1 VFWVGF
7 QRRLR
12 EKLPAVTKRRV
23 LGVLVIA
30 LVGAFAFASADR
42 CGQWPSSSP
51 VMSLVARGS
60 GPASV
65 GAAKVAIA
73 LPGAVTVGG
82 YGPPRSSATSGD
94 PVYARAT
101 IVDVGGTK
109 IAMVSLEVL
118 LLTQPLVTAIREGAE
133 VPVFVTAT
141 HTHSSL
147 GQFDRRLASQVAAL
161 GSFDQDV
168 ESAIVAAART
178 ALAEAK
184 HQLVPVTMEVRAF
197 STSSF
202 VRARSGDS
210 VDTRGLEVSFVK
222 PEGGRVARWLLLA
235 AHPTLAPRRGASFDT
250 DWPGLLAEDGDG
262 VTLVLQTSVGNAS
275 VNKDVAP
282 NEAVV
287 VAQVKEALTHSV
299 KIEGCEPTLSLATAH
314 TALPRPDGSRLA
326 PWPFR
331 AAADNALCASAEMEV
346 EVSMLR
352 LGCVSL
358 LALPVE
364 PSFATA
370 QQLETLTGA
379 TRVLALS
386 NGYVGYLEPPDV
398 IRNGLGEAKRQ
409 WFGPELFDWLSPASA
424 LVATMSRPKG
434 PHVEGQ

>member
-1 VFWVGF
+1 MGA
-7 QRRLR
+7 
-12 EKLPAVTKRRV
+12 AVTKRRV

-30 LVGAFAFASADR
+30 LVGAFAFVSADR
-42 CGQWPSSSP
+42 CGQWPSSEP
-51 VMSLVARGS
+51 VMAMVARGS
-60 GPASV
+60 GPMSV
-65 GAAKVAIA
+65 GAAKVAVV

-82 YGPPRSSATSGD
+82 YGPLRSSASSGD
-94 PVYARAT
+94 PVFARAT
-101 IVDVGGTK
+101 VIDVGGTK
-109 IAMVSLEVL
+109 VALVSLEVL
-118 LLTQPLVTAIREGAE
+118 LLTQPLVTAIREGSE
-133 VPVFVTAT
+133 LPVFVTAT

-147 GQFDRRLASQVAAL
+147 GQFDRRPASQVAAL
-161 GSFDQDV
+161 GAFDERV
-168 ESAIVAAART
+168 ESALVTAARS

-184 HQLVPVTMEVRAF
+184 KQLVPVTMEVRSF

-210 VDTRGLEVSFVK
+210 VDTRGLELSFVK

-235 AHPTLAPRRGASFDT
+235 AHPTLAPRRGDAFDT
-250 DWPGLLAEDGDG
+250 DWPGTLSEDGDG

-287 VAQVKEALTHSV
+287 VTQVKDALQRSV
-299 KIEGCEPTLSLATAH
+299 KVEGCEPTLSLATAH
-314 TALPRPDGSRLA
+314 TALPHPDGSRLA

-358 LALPVE
+358 LAVPVE
-364 PSFATA
+364 PSFTAA

-386 NGYVGYLEPPDV
+386 NGYVGYLEPADV

-424 LVATMSRPKG
+424 LVATTSRPKA
-434 PHVEGQ
+434 PSQ

>member
-1 VFWVGF
+1 M
-7 QRRLR
+7 
-12 EKLPAVTKRRV
+12 TKRRV

-42 CGQWPSSSP
+42 CGQWPSSEP
-51 VMSLVARGS
+51 VMAMVARGS
-60 GPASV
+60 GSMSL
-65 GAAKVAIA
+65 GAAKVAVV

-82 YGPPRSSATSGD
+82 YGPLRSSATSGD
-94 PVYARAT
+94 AVYARAT
-101 IVDVGGTK
+101 IVEAGGTK
-109 IAMVSLEVL
+109 VALVSLEVL
-118 LLTQPLVTAIREGAE
+118 LLTQPLVTAIREGSE
-133 VPVFVTAT
+133 LPVFVTAT

-147 GQFDRRLASQVAAL
+147 GQFDRRPASQVAAL
-161 GSFDQDV
+161 GAFDERV
-168 ESAIVAAART
+168 EAALVTAARS

-184 HQLVPVTMEVRAF
+184 KQVVPVTMEVRSF

-202 VRARSGDS
+202 VRARSGDG
-210 VDTRGLEVSFVK
+210 VDTRGLELSFMK
-222 PEGGRVARWLLLA
+222 AEGGRVARWLLLA
-235 AHPTLAPRRGASFDT
+235 AHPTLAPRHGDSFDT
-250 DWPGLLAEDGDG
+250 DWPGLLAEDGEG

-275 VNKDVAP
+275 VNRDVAP
-282 NEAVV
+282 TESAVV
-287 VAQVKEALTHSV
+287 TQVKEALTHSV
-299 KIEGCEPTLSLATAH
+299 KVEGCEPTLSLATAH

-370 QQLETLTGA
+370 QQLEAMTGA
-379 TRVLALS
+379 TRVLALA
-386 NGYVGYLEPPDV
+386 NGYVGYLEPADV
-398 IRNGLGEAKRQ
+398 VRNRLGEAKRQ

-424 LVATMSRPKG
+424 LVAKTSLPKG